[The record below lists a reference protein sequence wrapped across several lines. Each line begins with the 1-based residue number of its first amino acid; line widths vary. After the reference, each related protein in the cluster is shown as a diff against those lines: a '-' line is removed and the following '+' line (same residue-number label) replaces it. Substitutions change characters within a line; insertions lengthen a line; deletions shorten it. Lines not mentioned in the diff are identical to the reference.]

1 MKKNHLPIDPTKIKT
16 YPLSERKNRVR
27 VKDFAQP
34 LGKQGKATKLLNS
47 FPHILAGETFREVVK
62 AIVYAYHKDKIVI
75 LAMGAHV
82 IKCGLSPIIID
93 LMKRGIIEAIA
104 LNGAGA
110 IHDFEIALIGETSE
124 DVAEGLEK
132 GTLGLVEETGRLM
145 NEAINGNAS
154 KDTGMGYVL
163 GEKLIKLNAP
173 YNKYSVLTTGVQL
186 GIPVTVHVA
195 IGTDII
201 HMHPMANGAAT
212 GDKSFIDFRLFC
224 SIVSDLNN
232 GGVFL
237 NVGSAVILP
246 EVFLKAL
253 TLARNL
259 EYKVENFTTVNL
271 DMYQHYRPTQNVVKR
286 PTSKSG
292 KGHTL
297 LGRHEILIPLLA
309 MAVIEA
315 IEEKG

>member
-1 MKKNHLPIDPTKIKT
+1 MKKNYLPIDFTKIKT

-34 LGKQGKATKLLNS
+34 LKKEGKVAELLNS
-47 FPHILAGETFREVVK
+47 FPHILMGETFREIVK
-62 AIVYAYHKDKIVI
+62 AIVCAYHKDKIVI

-82 IKCGLSPIIID
+82 IKCGLSPIIVD
-93 LMKRGIIEAIA
+93 LMKRGIIKAVA

-132 GTLGLVEETGRLM
+132 GTFGLAEETGRLM
-145 NEAINGNAS
+145 NEAINGNAG

-173 YNKYSVLTTGVQL
+173 YGKYSILATGTQL

-195 IGTDII
+195 IGTDIT
-201 HMHPMANGAAT
+201 HMHPSANGAAT
-212 GDKSFIDFRLFC
+212 GEKSFIDFRLLC
-224 SIVSDLNN
+224 SLVADLNN

-253 TLARNL
+253 ALARNL
-259 EYKVENFTTVNL
+259 EYKVEKFTTVNL

-286 PTSKSG
+286 PTHKSG
-292 KGHTL
+292 KGYTL

-309 MAVIEA
+309 GAVIEA

>member
-1 MKKNHLPIDPTKIKT
+1 MRKNYLPIDFTKIKT
-16 YPLSERKNRVR
+16 YPLSERKNRVKI
-27 VKDFAQP
+27 KDFAKP
-34 LGKQGKATKLLNS
+34 LEKGGKATELLNS
-47 FPHILAGETFREVVK
+47 FPHILMGESFREVTK
-62 AIVYAYHKDKIVI
+62 AIAYAYHKDKMVI
-75 LAMGAHV
+75 SAMGAHV
-82 IKCGLSPIIID
+82 IKCGLSPVIVD
-93 LMKRGIIEAIA
+93 LMKRRVIKAVA
-104 LNGAGA
+104 LNGAGP
-110 IHDFEIALIGETSE
+110 IHDFEVALIGETSE

-132 GTLGLVEETGRLM
+132 GMFGMVEETGRLI
-145 NEAINGNAS
+145 NEAINGNS
-154 KDTGMGYVL
+154 NKDIGMGYVL

-173 YNKYSVLTTGVQL
+173 YNKYSILATGVQL

-201 HMHPMANGAAT
+201 HMHPTANGAAI
-212 GDKSFIDFRLFC
+212 GEKSFIDFRLLC
-224 SIVSDLNN
+224 SIVADLDN

-237 NVGSAVILP
+237 NIGSAVILP

-259 EYKVENFTTVNL
+259 GYKVENFTTVNL

-292 KGHTL
+292 KGYTL

-309 MAVIEA
+309 LAVIEI
-315 IEEKG
+315 IEEKE